1 MKKYKKA
8 LLVALLLCF
17 GIVFAPIWFQPG
29 VGYGQIKK
37 SLERRGPTGKI
48 IAPINAFDTEGVTGL
63 IKYAT
68 KGKPNI
74 VQLFIDHGAKLDL
87 RSKPTEINKQS
98 QLAGSTAL
106 MYALK
111 NGNIPGTLESAQ
123 KLIDAG
129 ANVNAVGSE
138 RRRPIH
144 YLGWIQFSNV
154 HTDRMKGADML
165 IKEFAFVNAQDDNGN
180 TMLHLVVYQ
189 NAPRWIEDFKKKYNS
204 WINWRVKNNKG
215 LTVWE
220 LAKSLSQVG
229 DGTVGAAIQTK
240 VPVVGDGHLGYLNT
254 DSFKRN
260 GLMYAILRDDM
271 PFTKKMLQAGQ
282 AGINVDAQSRAGN
295 TALHFSALSS
305 NPISYIKLLLEKKA
319 NPDIQNNKGDTP
331 IMYLLHMD
339 KSKQAQAAQLLLN
352 NGANIK
358 IQNKQ
363 GKTIL
368 TILKDKNETSLLNFI
383 QNLTGQLKKEKP
395 VKKEQETK

>member
-1 MKKYKKA
+1 MNKYQKV
-8 LLVALLLCF
+8 LLVVLLLGF
-17 GIVFAPIWFQPG
+17 GVAFAPIWFQPG

-48 IAPINAFDTEGVTGL
+48 IAPINAFDEDGVTGL

-68 KGKPNI
+68 EGKPNI

-87 RSKPTEINKQS
+87 RSMPTEMSQQS

-106 MYALK
+106 MYAIK

-123 KLIDAG
+123 KLVDAG

-144 YLGWIQFSNV
+144 YLGWIQFSNT
-154 HTDRMKGADML
+154 HTDRMQAADIL
-165 IKEFAFVNAQDDNGN
+165 IEKFAFVNAQNEDGN
-180 TMLHLVVYQ
+180 TMLHLMVYQ
-189 NAPRWIEDFKKKYNS
+189 NAPQWIEDFKKKYNS
-204 WINWRVKNNKG
+204 WINWKIKNNKG
-215 LTVWE
+215 LTVWQ

-240 VPVVGDGHLGYLNT
+240 VPVVGDGYLGYLDT

-271 PFTKKMLQAGQ
+271 PFVKKMLQAG
-282 AGINVDAQSRAGN
+282 IKVNAQSAAGN
-295 TALHFSALSS
+295 TALHFAALSF
-305 NPISYIKLLLEKKA
+305 NPISFIKLLLEKNA
-319 NPDIQNNKGDTP
+319 NPNIQNNKGDTP

-339 KSKQAQAAQLLLN
+339 KSKQAQAAQLFLN
-352 NGANIK
+352 NGANLKIK
-358 IQNKQ
+358 NKQ

-368 TILKDKNETSLLNFI
+368 TILKDKNETSLLNYI
-383 QNLTGQLKKEKP
+383 QILAAQLEKEKP
-395 VKKEQETK
+395 KKEELGTK